1 MLLLL
6 AEDRPK
12 LAGAV
17 FKTTCNMET
26 FNLLVIFKQLLLLIL
41 LSLAHADKETSV
53 DETAAAI
60 SRKAIPQKFEFVNFK
75 EDKFSFLN
83 ITALVKRV
91 VADILSCAFSCLDN
105 LACFSFNVAA
115 FPDKAGKFT
124 CEILSSD
131 KYNNSEGF
139 LPSKT
144 FHHFSIVSA
153 CESKSFPCGE
163 KEICIPDYHRNSF
176 KCKCQSGYTGSPCEP
191 KSCFQV
197 LQSGNNSTGVYRI
210 NPDGSKPITV
220 SCDMTT
226 DGGGWT
232 VFQRRVDSS
241 TDFYRG
247 WTDYKSGFGNL
258 SSEFWLGND
267 NLHRIA
273 AAGNLTL
280 RVDLEDFE
288 RNVTFAEYSIFK
300 VADASDK
307 YRLLIGGYNGTAG
320 DSMAFQ
326 NGMQFST
333 KDQKNDPWNS
343 SCAVKYKGAWW
354 YKTCHTSNLNGQYLG
369 GHHDTFADGINWKAF
384 RGFYYSLKRSEMKL
398 RPQQ

>member
-1 MLLLL
+1 M
-6 AEDRPK
+6 
-12 LAGAV
+12 
-17 FKTTCNMET
+17 CNMET
-26 FNLLVIFKQLLLLIL
+26 FNLLVIFKQVLLLIL

-53 DETAAAI
+53 DETAPAV
-60 SRKAIPQKFEFVNFK
+60 SRIAIPQKFEFVNFK
-75 EDKFSFLN
+75 QYKFSFLN
-83 ITALVKRV
+83 IAALVKRV
-91 VADILSCAFSCLDN
+91 VDDSLSCAFSCLDN

-144 FHHFSIVSA
+144 FHHFSIKSA

-210 NPDGSKPITV
+210 NPDGDKPITV

-226 DGGGWT
+226 GGGGWT
-232 VFQRRVDSS
+232 VFQRRLDGSVN
-241 TDFYRG
+241 FYRG
-247 WTDYKSGFGNL
+247 WVDYKFGFGNL
-258 SSEFWLGND
+258 SGEFWLGND

-288 RNVTFAEYSIFK
+288 GNVTFAEYSIFK

-307 YRLLIGGYNGTAG
+307 YRLLIGGYSGTAG
-320 DSMAFQ
+320 DSMAYQ
-326 NGMQFST
+326 NGMPFST
-333 KDQKNDPWNS
+333 KDQDNDS
-343 SCAVKYKGAWW
+343 KSYSCAVEYKGAWW
-354 YKTCHTSNLNGQYLG
+354 YSGCHRSNLNGQYLG
-369 GHHDTFADGINWKAF
+369 GPHDTFADGINWKSF
-384 RGFYYSLKRSEMKL
+384 RGHHHSLKRSEMKL

>member
-1 MLLLL
+1 MKTFALLI
-6 AEDRPK
+6 
-12 LAGAV
+12 
-17 FKTTCNMET
+17 
-26 FNLLVIFKQLLLLIL
+26 IFKLLCLLIL
-41 LSLAHADKETSV
+41 LSLAHVGKA
-53 DETAAAI
+53 DETPVMI
-60 SRKAIPQKFEFVNFK
+60 SREVNTRESGSAYFI
-75 EDKFSFLN
+75 EEKFSRLN
-83 ITALVKRV
+83 IAALVKRV
-91 VADILSCAFSCLDN
+91 AENSLSCAFSCLKH
-105 LACFSFNVAA
+105 LACSSFNFAA
-115 FPDKAGKFT
+115 FPDKTGKFT

-131 KYNNSEGF
+131 KYNNSKSL

-153 CESKSFPCGE
+153 CALNNFPCGG
-163 KEICIPDYHRNSF
+163 KGICIPDSHGKRF
-176 KCKCQSGYTGSPCEP
+176 KCNCNLGYTGTPCEP

-210 NPDGSKPITV
+210 NPDGYKPITV

-232 VFQRRVDSS
+232 VFQRRVDGSI
-241 TDFYRG
+241 DFYRG

-273 AAGNLTL
+273 ATGNRTL
-280 RVDLEDFE
+280 RVDLEDFDG
-288 RNVTFAEYSIFK
+288 NVVFAEYSIFK

-320 DSMAFQ
+320 DSMAYQ
-326 NGMQFST
+326 NGMRFST
-333 KDQKNDPWNS
+333 KDQDNDLES
-343 SCAVKYKGAWW
+343 YSCAETFKGAWW
-354 YKTCHTSNLNGQYLG
+354 HNGCHKSNLNGQYLG
-369 GHHDTFADGINWKAF
+369 GPHKTHADGINWKAF
-384 RGFYYSLKRSEMKL
+384 RGFGYSLKRSEMKL